1 MKAGEHPLS
10 QKPLYTCQDMWE
22 MWDAG
27 CSYAEGADAGYPQ
40 ASKKFQNAIKE
51 VAPYTSVEKIQEL
64 EETISRLRQ
73 ELKDERSPNQDINY
87 DMHEGRGENN
97 ELL

>member
-64 EETISRLRQ
+64 EETISALRTGLREILDTTTIQ
-73 ELKDERSPNQDINY
+73 WISNKIQSLLNERK
-87 DMHEGRGENN
+87 
-97 ELL
+97 